1 MQPVPTHIAD
11 ILRNDVCVALAYRT
25 PAGGVV
31 MTPVSTLGMF
41 DPDAGTVATTSS
53 FGNWKKMRR
62 MQEDDRVALVYH
74 SRQHSSIDHPQV
86 VVVQGR
92 ASFPDRATGSWVTP
106 EVQRRMHEFLPDRPT
121 GRFMR
126 WATREY
132 HDQRVLITIA
142 IERVIVDAVDLPPPP
157 PSQEPPAKGT
167 AARVSAKKYRSR
179 WNKSTDVLL
188 GYVDSAGFPMAH
200 VVSATL
206 DGDDVVVDDPALPEG
221 SRRAGLLA
229 HWFAPR
235 LVGQGS
241 VVSTGWLQV
250 DAGGRARFSPH
261 TVAGYDLPPSMFMFH
276 LAGGL
281 AAKFGYRKA
290 VKQRQ
295 VVDGVWQTTAH

>member
-1 MQPVPTHIAD
+1 MQAVPDHIAD

-25 PAGGVV
+25 PAAGVV
-31 MTPVSTLGMF
+31 MTPVSTIGMF
-41 DPDAGTVATTSS
+41 DPAAGTVATTSS

-62 MQEDDRVALVYH
+62 MQQDDRVAFVYH
-74 SRQHSSIDHPQV
+74 TRQHSSVGHPQV

-92 ASFPDRATGSWVTP
+92 ASFPDRATGSWATP
-106 EVQRRMHEFLPDRPT
+106 GAEQRMHEFLPDRPT

-126 WATREY
+126 WVTREY
-132 HDQRVLITIA
+132 YDQRVMITVA
-142 IERVIVDAVDLPPPP
+142 IERVIVDAADLPAAP
-157 PSQEPPAKGT
+157 PSQSAPANGT
-167 AARVSAKKYRSR
+167 AARVRARKYRSR
-179 WNKSTDVLL
+179 WDKSTDVLL

-200 VVSATL
+200 VVTATL
-206 DGDDVVVDDPALPEG
+206 DEDDVVVADPALPEG

-250 DAGGRARFSPH
+250 DARGSARFSPH
-261 TVAGYDLPPSMFMFH
+261 TASGYDLPPSMFMFH

-281 AAKFGYRKA
+281 AVKFGWRKA
-290 VKQRQ
+290 VKTRQ
-295 VVDGVWQTTAH
+295 VVDGIWQTTTP